1 MGSRLLCSCLVLLV
15 VAGWA
20 GCGGGSS
27 RSTSEPTPAS
37 AERPVTVKLDTG
49 AGGENDASGVAP
61 PDGGLE
67 QGHGADVI
75 LQAQGSTA
83 SVSGRVEP
91 ADSTVRVIGPRG
103 ATVARSLGKGRF
115 EARVTGLRLGL
126 NYVRVRALSAN
137 RKTWSRKIRI
147 VRR

>member
-1 MGSRLLCSCLVLLV
+1 
-15 VAGWA
+15 
-20 GCGGGSS
+20 
-27 RSTSEPTPAS
+27 
-37 AERPVTVKLDTG
+37 VTVKLDTG
-49 AGGENDASGVAP
+49 PGAEHNAPGVVP

-83 SVSGRVEP
+83 NVSGRVEP

-115 EARVTGLRLGL
+115 EARVTGLRVGL
-126 NYVRVRALSAN
+126 NYVRVRAISPH
-137 RKTWSRKIRI
+137 RKAWSRKIRI